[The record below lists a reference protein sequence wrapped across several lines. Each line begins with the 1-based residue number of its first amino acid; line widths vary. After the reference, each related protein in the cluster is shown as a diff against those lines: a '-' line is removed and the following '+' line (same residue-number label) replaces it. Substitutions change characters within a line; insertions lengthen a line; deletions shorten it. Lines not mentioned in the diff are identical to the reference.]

1 MGTEEGAGGGVDRK
15 ITIGVC
21 VMEKK
26 VKCSPEVFFP
36 FFKLSFVEFFLF
48 WIGCGLASE
57 IVRLDFFCLQ
67 VFSAPMGQI
76 MDRLQAFG
84 EFEVWLLS
92 AELILILWFHIMF
105 WCILSILLFVTAF

>member
-48 WIGCGLASE
+48 
-57 IVRLDFFCLQ
+57 
-67 VFSAPMGQI
+67 
-76 MDRLQAFG
+76 
-84 EFEVWLLS
+84 
-92 AELILILWFHIMF
+92 
-105 WCILSILLFVTAF
+105 